1 METQMFRIEGY
12 ESERAMTPVREG
24 DHIKELIPGRERSYL
39 RLRLL
44 GQAFRLRVPFCVIQL
59 AC

>member
-1 METQMFRIEGY
+1 MFKIEGY
-12 ESERAMTPVREG
+12 ESERTVTPIREG
-24 DHIKELIPGRERSYL
+24 DHIKELVPGRERSYL

-44 GQAFRLRVPFCVIQL
+44 GRPLRLRVPFCVIQL

>member
-1 METQMFRIEGY
+1 MFRIEGY
-12 ESERAMTPVREG
+12 ESERTVIPIREG
-24 DHIKELIPGRERSYL
+24 DRVVELVPGRERSYL

-44 GQAFRLRVPFCVIQL
+44 GRTLRLRVPFWFIQL